1 MICLAKS
8 QANGGALRM
17 LASSV
22 GLGWGWNSL
31 IENFHSDTALTIS
44 RDSLGWWTTVVVS
57 ALGRPRQ
64 EVQEVR
70 PT

>member
-1 MICLAKS
+1 MS
-8 QANGGALRM
+8 
-17 LASSV
+17 ASSV

-31 IENFHSDTALTIS
+31 TENFHSDMTLIIS
-44 RDSLGWWTTVVVS
+44 RGSLGWWTTVVVS
-57 ALGRPRQ
+57 ALGRLRQ

>member
-8 QANGGALRM
+8 QAKRGALRM
-17 LASSV
+17 SASSV

-31 IENFHSDTALTIS
+31 TENFHSDMALIIS
-44 RDSLGWWTTVVVS
+44 RGSLGWWTTVVVS
-57 ALGRPRQ
+57 ARGRLRQ